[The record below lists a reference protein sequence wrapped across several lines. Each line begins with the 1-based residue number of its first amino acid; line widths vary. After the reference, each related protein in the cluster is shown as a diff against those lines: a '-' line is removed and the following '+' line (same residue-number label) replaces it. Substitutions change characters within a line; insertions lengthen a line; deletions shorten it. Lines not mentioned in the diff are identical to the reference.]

1 MRAALTRT
9 WCSAILVWPLLGCGE
24 PVRLV
29 LVEALARGGTE
40 SGGSS
45 GANGLGGLGGLNMGA
60 NAGMAAEAGASEGG
74 ASGAAP
80 VEPWEAPAL
89 YRASYVSHAVP
100 GQYLKHVGGEA
111 VVAAVDPASDADKLS
126 ASFEAIPGLWDEEC
140 ISLRAVDLEASFFRH
155 AGSSLH
161 MHPYPFDASYM
172 VTNLYLADATYCIE
186 PGVADPE
193 GVSFRSIN
201 YPQRLIH
208 MHPNGEVWTD
218 WIETTPEFASESTF
232 YREVALSD
240 R

>member
-1 MRAALTRT
+1 M
-9 WCSAILVWPLLGCGE
+9 CGAILVWPLLGCGE

-29 LVEALARGGTE
+29 LVEALAQAGSA

-45 GANGLGGLGGLNMGA
+45 GASGLGGLGGLNMGA
-60 NAGMAAEAGASEGG
+60 SAGTAAEAGASDGGGG
-74 ASGAAP
+74 AAI
-80 VEPWEAPAL
+80 VEPWDAPAL
-89 YRASYVSHAVP
+89 YRASYVSHALP
-100 GQYLKHVGGEA
+100 GQYLKHVSAEA
-111 VVAAVDPASDADKLS
+111 VVAAVDAASDADKLS
-126 ASFEAIPGLWDEEC
+126 ASFEAIPGLWDDEC
-140 ISLRAVDLEASFFRH
+140 ISLRALDLATSFFRH
-155 AGSSLH
+155 SGSRLH

-172 VTNLYLADATYCIE
+172 PTNLYLADATYCIE

-218 WIETTPEFASESTF
+218 YIEDTPEFASQSTF
-232 YREVALSD
+232 YREAALSD